1 MTSKLF
7 KDASFTIII
16 NLWRWD
22 SKETPKGTLLS
33 IVVIEVSLIKWCVC
47 RAIVDCM
54 QDFLHMCEK
63 CTKKY
68 QHFVGWKK
76 EEGNNASLLRGLVLF
91 AP

>member
-7 KDASFTIII
+7 KDIIHY
-16 NLWRWD
+16 NNQLVALGLKRD
-22 SKETPKGTLLS
+22 PKGTLLS
-33 IVVIEVSLIKWCVC
+33 IVVTEVSLIKWCVC

-63 CTKKY
+63 CTKK
-68 QHFVGWKK
+68 K
-76 EEGNNASLLRGLVLF
+76 EGNNASLLRGLVLF

>member
-7 KDASFTIII
+7 KDIIHY
-16 NLWRWD
+16 NNQLVALGLKRD
-22 SKETPKGTLLS
+22 PKGTLLS
-33 IVVIEVSLIKWCVC
+33 IVVTEVSLIRWCVC
-47 RAIVDCM
+47 REIVDCM

-76 EEGNNASLLRGLVLF
+76 EGGNNASLLRGLVLF